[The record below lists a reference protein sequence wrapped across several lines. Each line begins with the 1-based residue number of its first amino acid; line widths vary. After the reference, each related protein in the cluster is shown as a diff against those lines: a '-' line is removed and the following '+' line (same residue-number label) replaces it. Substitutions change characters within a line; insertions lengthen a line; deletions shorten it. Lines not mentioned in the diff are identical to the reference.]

1 MNRLRIAPVLFIL
14 TFWVSLSLNPA
25 LLLAQSPSP
34 EDQAQLEKQLKALQK
49 QISELKQNPE
59 IKRELLADVEVYAKA
74 AEWILRHNEFY
85 KPQYVKDTFQV
96 LQTGLQRAKQLK
108 AGKPEWTEQTGT
120 VIFGYYSKIDGSVQ
134 PYALTFPSDYK
145 EKTSHRWPL
154 HVELHGRGGKRNEV
168 FFIAHPNGKGPRK
181 DHDWL
186 HLDPFGRTDNG
197 WRWSGEVDV
206 HEAIADVK
214 RRYLIDKQRIT
225 LRGFSMG
232 GAGTWHL
239 GLHYPSLWCGV
250 GPGAGFV
257 DFYQYQNHK
266 DKLPHYQDKTLHIYD
281 SIDYAL
287 NAANVPVVTYGGG
300 KDKQLVSSTRMVE
313 KAKSED
319 IEIPLYISPEAAH
332 QSRMP
337 AYQDFL
343 TKLLEH
349 SKTGRPGWPGKKQI
363 RFITYTPKFNE
374 CEWVRIEEL
383 DEMYEPTLVEGG
395 VDEESGNLVLTTEN
409 VAALSIARNIAPKV
423 ELDGNLLPLES
434 AANGLLPQVYFVKSN
449 NGWDVLKYED
459 SKSFIENP
467 NLRKRHDLQGPIDDA
482 FTLPFVC
489 VTGTGTSWTPQ
500 QNEWATSVLS
510 LFEKEFDKWLRAK
523 VPVIKDT
530 EVSDQDIQNKN
541 LILFGDPGSNAMI
554 AKVLEDLPVEWT
566 KEYITVNGKK
576 YDTQNHGVAL
586 IYPNP
591 LNPNRYVVI
600 NSGHTMH
607 EKDFLASNSWLFPKL
622 GDIAVIQFQKQK
634 DGTFKNETVWAEL
647 FDSNWE
653 LPGN

>member
-1 MNRLRIAPVLFIL
+1 MNRLFCAPLVFVLF
-14 TFWVSLSLNPA
+14 
-25 LLLAQSPSP
+25 LLASFCLNVS
-34 EDQAQLEKQLKALQK
+34 QLEAQKPTPADRAKLESQLKALQN
-49 QISELKQNPE
+49 QIAALKQNKK
-59 IKRELLADVEVYAKA
+59 IKQSLLADVEVYAKA
-74 AEWILRHNEFY
+74 AEWILKHNEFY

-96 LQTGLQRAKQLK
+96 LETGLKRAQQLQ
-108 AGKPEWTEQTGT
+108 AGKPEWTQQTGN
-120 VIFGYYSKIDGSVQ
+120 VIFGYYSKIDDSVQ
-134 PYALTFPSDYK
+134 PYALTIPEDFYQ
-145 EKTSHRWPL
+145 KTNRRWPL

-168 FFIAHPNGKGPRK
+168 FFIAHPNRRGPREG
-181 DHDWL
+181 HEWL
-186 HLDPFGRTDNG
+186 HLEPFGRTDNG

-206 HEAIADVK
+206 HEAIDDIK
-214 RRYLIDKQRIT
+214 KRYLIDKKRIT

-266 DKLPHYQDKTLHIYD
+266 EKLPHYQHKTLHIYD

-313 KAKSED
+313 KAKAND
-319 IEIPLYISPEAAH
+319 IDIALYISPEATH

-337 AYQDFL
+337 AYQDYLADLL
-343 TKLLEH
+343 TH
-349 SKTGRPGWPGKKQI
+349 SKQGRPAWPGKKQI
-363 RFITYTPKFNE
+363 RFITYTPKFNK
-374 CEWVRIEEL
+374 CEWLTIEEL

-395 VDEESGNLVLTTEN
+395 VDEESGNLQLTTEN
-409 VAALSIARNIAPKV
+409 VNALSIARNVAPKV
-423 ELDGNLLPLES
+423 ELDGTLLPLES
-434 AANGLLPQVYFVKSN
+434 AADGLLPQVYYVRSN
-449 NGWDVLKYED
+449 SGWDVLKYED
-459 SKSFIENP
+459 SKSFIDNP
-467 NLRKRHDLQGPIDDA
+467 EQKKRHNLQGPIDDA

-489 VTGTGTSWTPQ
+489 VKGTGKPWNAEL
-500 QNEWATSVLS
+500 NEWSQSVLA

-523 VPVIKDT
+523 VPVINDN
-530 EVSDQDIQNKN
+530 EVSDQTIADKN
-541 LILFGDPGSNAMI
+541 LILFGDPGSNSLI
-554 AKVLEDLPVEWT
+554 AKVVEDLPVQWT
-566 KEYITVNGKK
+566 KDQITVNGKS
-576 YDTQNHGVAL
+576 YDTKNHGVIL

-622 GDIAVIQFQKQK
+622 GDIAIIQFKK
-634 DGTFKNETVWAEL
+634 TDSGTFENKTVWAEL
-647 FDSNWE
+647 FDSNWN
-653 LPGN
+653 LP

>member
-1 MNRLRIAPVLFIL
+1 MKRLFRFPIL
-14 TFWVSLSLNPA
+14 AALVIGLSLCLNTLQLQAQEPA
-25 LLLAQSPSP
+25 P
-34 EDQAQLEKQLKALQK
+34 EDRAKLEQQLQELQK
-49 QISELKQNPE
+49 QIEVLKQNP
-59 IKRELLADVEVYAKA
+59 KTKKALLADVEVYAKA

-85 KPQYVKDTFQV
+85 KPQYVKDTFQILETGQKRAQQ
-96 LQTGLQRAKQLK
+96 LQ

-134 PYALTFPSDYK
+134 PYALTFPADFK
-145 EKTSHRWPL
+145 EKSSHRWPL

-168 FFIAHPNGKGPRK
+168 FFMTRPNGRGPRK

-197 WRWSGEVDV
+197 WRWSGDVDV
-206 HEAIADVK
+206 HEAIDDVQK
-214 RRYLIDKQRIT
+214 RQLIDKKRIT

-232 GAGTWHL
+232 GAGAWHL

-257 DFYQYQNHK
+257 DFYQYQNYK
-266 DKLPHYQDKTLHIYD
+266 EKLPHYQHKTLHIYD

-287 NAANVPVVTYGGG
+287 NAADVPVVTYGGG

-313 KAKSED
+313 KAKELD

-343 TKLLEH
+343 TELLKH
-349 SKTGRPGWPGKKQI
+349 SKQGRPAWPGKKQI
-363 RFITYTPKFNE
+363 RFITYTPKFNQ
-374 CEWVRIEEL
+374 CEWLTIEEL
-383 DEMYEPTLVEGG
+383 DEMYEPTIVEGG
-395 VDEESGNLVLTTEN
+395 IDEESGNLQLTTEN
-409 VAALSIARNIAPKV
+409 VAALSLARDIAAKV
-423 ELDGNLLPLES
+423 ELDGTLLPLES
-434 AANGLLPQVYFVKSN
+434 AAEGLLPQVYFVKSN
-449 NGWDVLKYED
+449 SGWDVLKYED
-459 SKSFIENP
+459 SKTFIENP
-467 NLRKRHDLQGPIDDA
+467 NQRKRHNLQGPIDDA

-489 VTGTGTSWTPQ
+489 VKGTGTPWKPELNAWSQ
-500 QNEWATSVLS
+500 SVLS

-523 VPVIKDT
+523 APVINDT
-530 EVSDQDIQNKN
+530 QVTDQIIADKN
-541 LILFGDPGSNAMI
+541 LILFGDPGSNALI
-554 AKVLEDLPVEWT
+554 SKVVEDLPIEWT
-566 KEYITVNGKK
+566 KDEITVNGKS
-576 YDTQNHGVAL
+576 YDTTNHGVAL

-591 LNPNRYVVI
+591 LNPARYVVI

-622 GDIAVIQFQKQK
+622 GDIAVIQFKKSK
-634 DGTFKNETVWAEL
+634 DGAYENETVWADL
-647 FDSNWE
+647 FDSNWK
-653 LPGN
+653 LP

>member
-1 MNRLRIAPVLFIL
+1 MKRLFCFPIL
-14 TFWVSLSLNPA
+14 VALIVGLSLCSNPSQIQ
-25 LLLAQSPSP
+25 AQEPAP
-34 EDQAQLEKQLKALQK
+34 EDRAKLEQQLQELQK
-49 QISELKQNPE
+49 QIKDLKQNPK
-59 IKRELLADVEVYAKA
+59 IKKSLLADVEVYAKA

-85 KPQYVKDTFQV
+85 KPQYVKDTFQILETGQKRAQQ
-96 LQTGLQRAKQLK
+96 LQV
-108 AGKPEWTEQTGT
+108 GKPEWTQQTGT

-134 PYALTFPSDYK
+134 PYALTFPADFK
-145 EKTSHRWPL
+145 EKSSHRWPL

-168 FFIAHPNGKGPRK
+168 FFLTRPNGRGPRK

-206 HEAIADVK
+206 HEAIDDVK
-214 RRYLIDKQRIT
+214 KRHLIDKKRIT

-232 GAGTWHL
+232 GAGAWHL

-257 DFYQYQNHK
+257 DFYQYQNYK
-266 DKLPHYQDKTLHIYD
+266 EKLPHYQHKTLRIYD

-287 NAANVPVVTYGGG
+287 NAADVPVVTYGGG

-313 KAKSED
+313 KAKELD

-343 TKLLEH
+343 ADLLNH
-349 SKTGRPGWPGKKQI
+349 SKQGRPAWPGRKQI

-374 CEWVRIEEL
+374 CEWLTIEEL
-383 DEMYEPTLVEGG
+383 DEMYEPTIVEGG
-395 VDEESGNLVLTTEN
+395 IDDESGNLQLTTEN
-409 VAALSIARNIAPKV
+409 VAALSLARNVAAKV
-423 ELDGNLLPLES
+423 ELDGTLLPLES
-434 AANGLLPQVYFVKSN
+434 AANGLLPQVYYVKSN
-449 NGWDVLKYED
+449 SGWDVLKYED
-459 SKSFIENP
+459 SKTFIENP
-467 NLRKRHDLQGPIDDA
+467 NQRKRHNLQGPIDDA

-489 VTGTGTSWTPQ
+489 VTGTGTPWQPELNSWSK
-500 QNEWATSVLS
+500 SVLA

-523 VPVIKDT
+523 VPVINDT
-530 EVSDQDIQNKN
+530 QVTDKIIADKN
-541 LILFGDPGSNAMI
+541 LILFGDPGSNALI
-554 AKVLEDLPVEWT
+554 AKVVEDLPIEWT
-566 KEYITVNGKK
+566 KDQITVNGKS
-576 YDTQNHGVAL
+576 YDTNNHGVAL

-591 LNPNRYVVI
+591 LNPARYVVI

-622 GDIAVIQFQKQK
+622 GDIAVIQFKKSK
-634 DGTFKNETVWAEL
+634 DGAYENETVWAEL
-647 FDSNWE
+647 FDSNWK
-653 LPGN
+653 LP

>member
-1 MNRLRIAPVLFIL
+1 MKRLFCFPIL
-14 TFWVSLSLNPA
+14 VALIVGLSLCSNPSQIQ
-25 LLLAQSPSP
+25 AQEPAP
-34 EDQAQLEKQLKALQK
+34 EDRAKLEQQLQDLQK
-49 QISELKQNPE
+49 QIKDLKQNPK
-59 IKRELLADVEVYAKA
+59 IKKSLLADVEVYAKA

-85 KPQYVKDTFQV
+85 KPQYVKDTFQILETGQKRAQQ
-96 LQTGLQRAKQLK
+96 LQV
-108 AGKPEWTEQTGT
+108 GKPEWTQQTGT

-134 PYALTFPSDYK
+134 PYALTFPADFK
-145 EKTSHRWPL
+145 EKSSHRWPL

-168 FFIAHPNGKGPRK
+168 FFLTRPNGRGPRK

-206 HEAIADVK
+206 HEAIDDVK
-214 RRYLIDKQRIT
+214 KRHLIDKKRIT

-232 GAGTWHL
+232 GAGAWHL

-257 DFYQYQNHK
+257 DFYQYQNYK
-266 DKLPHYQDKTLHIYD
+266 EKLPHYQHKTLHIYD

-287 NAANVPVVTYGGG
+287 NAADVPVVTYGGG

-313 KAKSED
+313 KAKDLD

-343 TKLLEH
+343 ADLLNH
-349 SKTGRPGWPGKKQI
+349 SKQGRPAWPGRKQI

-374 CEWVRIEEL
+374 CEWLTIEEL
-383 DEMYEPTLVEGG
+383 DEMYEPTIVEGG
-395 VDEESGNLVLTTEN
+395 IDDESGNLQLTTEN
-409 VAALSIARNIAPKV
+409 VAALSLARNVAAKV
-423 ELDGNLLPLES
+423 ELDGTLLPLES
-434 AANGLLPQVYFVKSN
+434 AANGLLPQVYYVKSN
-449 NGWDVLKYED
+449 SGWDVLKYED
-459 SKSFIENP
+459 SKTFIENP
-467 NLRKRHDLQGPIDDA
+467 NQRKRHNLQGPIDDA

-489 VTGTGTSWTPQ
+489 VTGTSSPWEPELNSWSK
-500 QNEWATSVLS
+500 SVLT

-530 EVSDQDIQNKN
+530 QVTDQIIADKN
-541 LILFGDPGSNAMI
+541 LILFGDPGSNALI
-554 AKVLEDLPVEWT
+554 AKVVEDLPIEWT
-566 KEYITVNGKK
+566 PDQITVNGKS
-576 YDTQNHGVAL
+576 YDTKNHGVAL

-591 LNPNRYVVI
+591 LNPARYVVI

-622 GDIAVIQFQKQK
+622 GDIAVIQFKKSK
-634 DGTFKNETVWAEL
+634 DGTYENETVWAEL
-647 FDSNWE
+647 FDSNWK
-653 LPGN
+653 LP